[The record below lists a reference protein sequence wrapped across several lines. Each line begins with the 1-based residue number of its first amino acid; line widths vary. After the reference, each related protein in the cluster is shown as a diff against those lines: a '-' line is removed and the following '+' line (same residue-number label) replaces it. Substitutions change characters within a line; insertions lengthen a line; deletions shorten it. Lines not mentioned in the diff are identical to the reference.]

1 VSGGREREPTQR
13 AAGAATD
20 ALAELEACLAEP
32 LDATVCARLGELA
45 LRVPGRLRQVI
56 TRLAEARIGAAVDAL
71 LRFPPTTPGVVEGIY
86 HALRL
91 GITREIGGRPC
102 PEHLA
107 LEFRRSRARAFPE
120 LLAHAEAAFPD
131 HFERLEID
139 GAPAYRLALW
149 AGPRRQ
155 ALRDL
160 LRAHGGDLLYLH
172 GRLARLRGAR
182 LWLNGWC
189 FASDGPWSAPR
200 QVHLV
205 RAWVDHASSPPA
217 S

>member
-1 VSGGREREPTQR
+1 MSRGREREPTQR

-32 LDATVCARLGELA
+32 LDAAVCARIAELA
-45 LRVPGRLRQVI
+45 REVPGRQRQVI
-56 TRLAEARIGAAVDAL
+56 SRLAEDRTGAGVDAL
-71 LRFPPTTPGVVEGIY
+71 LRFPPTTPGVVEGVY

-91 GITREIGGRPC
+91 GITRELDGRPC
-102 PEHLA
+102 PEQLA

-120 LLAHAEAAFPD
+120 LLAHAEAAFPE
-131 HFERLEID
+131 HLERLELD
-139 GAPAYRLALW
+139 GAPAYRLSIW
-149 AGPRRQ
+149 TGPRRQ
-155 ALRDL
+155 HLRDL

-182 LWLNGWC
+182 LWLNGWV
-189 FASDGPWSAPR
+189 FASDGPWTAAH

-205 RAWVDHASSPPA
+205 RAWVDHASSPAA

>member
-1 VSGGREREPTQR
+1 MRERLAALARARLRDILDLLALRADAIGEVLAAEQGLVAWDR
-13 AAGAATD
+13 AAILGHAQRQ
-20 ALAELEACLAEP
+20 LRRLLEAPEPVGGEAVGVVLERRRQPLECLAPAWGALLRGARVHVGGEAG
-32 LDATVCARLGELA
+32 ATRVGVELLGELA
-45 LRVPGRLRQVI
+45 
-56 TRLAEARIGAAVDAL
+56 
-71 LRFPPTTPGVVEGIY
+71 
-86 HALRL
+86 
-91 GITREIGGRPC
+91 
-102 PEHLA
+102 
-107 LEFRRSRARAFPE
+107 
-120 LLAHAEAAFPD
+120 
-131 HFERLEID
+131 ERLEID

-205 RAWVDHASSPPA
+205 RAWIDHASSPPA